1 MACKIAC
8 KKTIIMVIVY
18 WIMEMILRLI
28 YHFKWEYTQLVEKDP
43 ENEYLYIIFLNIA
56 DLLAIFPIIIY
67 LIWKKIM
74 KKKEKEKQNIVKI
87 NDENTMSINDSE
99 QSNYSE
105 EGYKPMTNTEICKKI
120 FMFAGL
126 FLADLLARSCY
137 FIYYS
142 SIKTIDKDKISLKL
156 TCDILLFVDII
167 MRFSFYKCFFK
178 LPFKRHYIFS
188 MGAISFIFSVLT
200 IFDVVYLNITDKNML
215 IRTLIY
221 IAFLFSRSIL
231 FPLIDTKFKTL
242 MEEKYIF
249 PWFYML
255 IRAIYQLIYLI
266 ILTPIFLL
274 TSVLHFTSDIF
285 TRKFWII
292 SAIYIFTNFVKQ
304 SLLINIIY
312 YYSSAFVSFL
322 IMSEPLS
329 NSIYEIINFII
340 KKEKSLLAIFK
351 AVVEILFFIL
361 IILTTLVF
369 EETIVIP
376 ICGLDRDVKTAIQ
389 DRSRD
394 ESQLNERII

>member
-1 MACKIAC
+1 
-8 KKTIIMVIVY
+8 
-18 WIMEMILRLI
+18 
-28 YHFKWEYTQLVEKDP
+28 
-43 ENEYLYIIFLNIA
+43 
-56 DLLAIFPIIIY
+56 
-67 LIWKKIM
+67 
-74 KKKEKEKQNIVKI
+74 
-87 NDENTMSINDSE
+87 MSINDSE
-99 QSNYSE
+99 QSNNSE
-105 EGYKPMTNTEICKKI
+105 KGYKPMTNTEICKKI

-142 SIKTIDKDKISLKL
+142 SIKTIDNDKISLKL

-188 MGAISFIFSVLT
+188 MGAI
-200 IFDVVYLNITDKNML
+200 L
-215 IRTLIY
+215 IRTLIF
-221 IAFLFSRSIL
+221 IAFLFSRSII

-394 ESQLNERII
+394 ESQLNEGII